1 MKWPK
6 LNVREEITKFEM
18 KNTLGRIDRRFD
30 IAEEMIHYLED
41 VGI

>member
-1 MKWPK
+1 MSEKK
-6 LNVREEITKFEM
+6 VTKFEM